1 MNRTDGLHLEADG
14 LLQYDIYWRA
24 EPAPARARTQP
35 ALIYTPHAHTPT
47 PNASFGRTFYM
58 LLARR
63 KYFGCR
69 PEEALDKLNDIID
82 AAPLEIFKDGL
93 RVPNLSKQVSVMLTP
108 QLNLEPNLEHKPNLN
123 KQVLKGTKGGMPKA
137 AGRAHYTAS
146 EAMRFTMARR
156 RHYSL
161 PCSPRRSLPR
171 SSPCAPCGSL
181 PRSPPFS
188 VSILAMRPCR
198 SLPRSSP
205 CSRLFPALLPAPF
218 PASLSCHPPCR
229 SLPRSSPCAP
239 AVPCLAPRRAP
250 RVAPC
255 LAPRRSLSR
264 SSPCAPAVPCLAL
277 RRAPRVVPCF
287 APRRGPR
294 RSLSR
299 LCLAPRCS
307 LPRTSPCAPLFP
319 ASRPTARV
327 PRLPRVPRLVSRC
340 YLPQA
345 LAPATQ

>member
-47 PNASFGRTFYM
+47 PDASFGRTFYM

-181 PRSPPFS
+181 PRSPPFP
-188 VSILAMRPCR
+188 VSILAVR
-198 SLPRSSP
+198 
-205 CSRLFPALLPAPF
+205 
-218 PASLSCHPPCR
+218 PCR

-239 AVPCLAPRRAP
+239 CG
-250 RVAPC
+250 
-255 LAPRRSLSR
+255 SLLR
-264 SSPCAPAVPCLAL
+264 SSPWAPPFPVSLM
-277 RRAPRVVPCF
+277 F
-287 APRRGPR
+287 
-294 RSLSR
+294 RS
-299 LCLAPRCS
+299 
-307 LPRTSPCAPLFP
+307 PLFP
-319 ASRPTARV
+319 ASHLAVRPAVPCFASHGSRPAAPSRPAARV
-327 PRLPRVPRLVSRC
+327 PLLPPASTRSR
-340 YLPQA
+340 YTVRNSLSP
-345 LAPATQ
+345 L

>member
-161 PCSPRRSLPR
+161 PCSPRRSLGAR
-171 SSPCAPCGSL
+171 NA
-181 PRSPPFS
+181 RDE
-188 VSILAMRPCR
+188 LA
-198 SLPRSSP
+198 
-205 CSRLFPALLPAPF
+205 
-218 PASLSCHPPCR
+218 
-229 SLPRSSPCAP
+229 
-239 AVPCLAPRRAP
+239 
-250 RVAPC
+250 
-255 LAPRRSLSR
+255 
-264 SSPCAPAVPCLAL
+264 
-277 RRAPRVVPCF
+277 
-287 APRRGPR
+287 
-294 RSLSR
+294 
-299 LCLAPRCS
+299 
-307 LPRTSPCAPLFP
+307 
-319 ASRPTARV
+319 
-327 PRLPRVPRLVSRC
+327 RC
-340 YLPQA
+340 YLA
-345 LAPATQ
+345 NSAKRCCV

>member
-47 PNASFGRTFYM
+47 PDASFGRTFYM

-171 SSPCAPCGSL
+171 SSPCASG
-181 PRSPPFS
+181 
-188 VSILAMRPCR
+188 
-198 SLPRSSP
+198 
-205 CSRLFPALLPAPF
+205 
-218 PASLSCHPPCR
+218 
-229 SLPRSSPCAP
+229 
-239 AVPCLAPRRAP
+239 VPCLAPRRAP

-294 RSLSR
+294 CSLSR

-340 YLPQA
+340 SLPQA

>member
-47 PNASFGRTFYM
+47 PDASFGRTFYM

-137 AGRAHYTAS
+137 AGRAHYSST
-146 EAMRFTMARR
+146 RR
-156 RHYSL
+156 RRRCGL
-161 PCSPRRSLPR
+161 RWPGAATIPCLAPR
-171 SSPCAPCGSL
+171 
-181 PRSPPFS
+181 
-188 VSILAMRPCR
+188 
-198 SLPRSSP
+198 
-205 CSRLFPALLPAPF
+205 
-218 PASLSCHPPCR
+218 
-229 SLPRSSPCAP
+229 
-239 AVPCLAPRRAP
+239 AVPCLAPRHAP

-255 LAPRRSLSR
+255 LAPRHSLSR

-294 RSLSR
+294 CSLSR

>member
-47 PNASFGRTFYM
+47 PDASFGRTFYM

-181 PRSPPFS
+181 PRSPPFP

-229 SLPRSSPCAP
+229 SLP
-239 AVPCLAPRRAP
+239 
-250 RVAPC
+250 
-255 LAPRRSLSR
+255 R